1 MVIIKKFIIILVSTF
16 IIALIPSIIVGS
28 STIGLVL
35 PKLYPPAVLFPIVWS
50 ILYLL
55 MSISIYIV
63 SKDDD
68 NLFLIYYLQVVINS
82 LWSVIFFGF
91 KLRLLGFIWIIFLSL
106 IVLIMIKRFYDISK
120 LSSYLLIPYV
130 LWLGFAGYLNLAIY
144 LLNH

>member
-1 MVIIKKFIIILVSTF
+1 MFIIILISTF

-28 STIGLVL
+28 STIGLIL

-68 NLFLIYYLQVVINS
+68 NLFLIYYIQVVINS

-91 KLRLLGFIWIIFLSL
+91 KLRLFGFIWIVFLLL

-120 LSSYLLIPYV
+120 LSLYLLIPYV

-144 LLNH
+144 LLNR